1 MVNYRPSTAR
11 GPFRVQ
17 AVLGAVL
24 LLCVAA
30 SVGVVAQTKRD
41 FNVSAKQF
49 RFTVSG
55 TDAQEIRVSQDDLVR
70 ITLSSEDIPHSF
82 TLPDY
87 RIQKRVE
94 PGRDVM
100 FEFRAE
106 KVGRFDFHCSM
117 TNDSCRE
124 RGMVG
129 ALIVVAR

>member
-1 MVNYRPSTAR
+1 MVNHS
-11 GPFRVQ
+11 PFTDRKPIRVY
-17 AVLGAVL
+17 AILGAAL
-24 LLCVAA
+24 LLCVAV
-30 SVGVVAQTKRD
+30 SVAVVAQTKRD
-41 FNVSAKQF
+41 FNVSAKKF

-70 ITLSSEDIPHSF
+70 ITLSSEDVPHSF

-94 PGRDVM
+94 PGREVM

-106 KVGRFDFHCSM
+106 KAGRFEFHCSL
-117 TNDSCRE
+117 TNDNCRE

-129 ALIVVAR
+129 TLIVVAR

>member
-17 AVLGAVL
+17 AVLGAAL
-24 LLCVAA
+24 LLCVAV

-41 FNVSAKQF
+41 FNVSAKKY

-70 ITLSSEDIPHSF
+70 ITLSSEDVPHSF
-82 TLPDY
+82 TLPEY

-94 PGRDVM
+94 PGREVV

-106 KVGRFDFHCSM
+106 RAGRFEFYCSM
-117 TNDSCRE
+117 TNDNCRE

-129 ALIVVAR
+129 VLIVVAR

>member
-1 MVNYRPSTAR
+1 MSRHTVDTSRTPS
-11 GPFRVQ
+11 P
-17 AVLGAVL
+17 LSVL
-24 LLCVAA
+24 LGVALFLCVAGA
-30 SVGVVAQTKRD
+30 VGVTAQTKRD
-41 FNVSAKQF
+41 FDITARKF

-55 TDAQEIRVSQDDLVR
+55 TDAQEIRVTQDDLVR
-70 ITLSSEDIPHSF
+70 ITLSAADVPHSF
-82 TLPDY
+82 TLPEY

-106 KVGRFDFHCSM
+106 KPGRFEFYCSL
-117 TNDSCRE
+117 TNDGCRE